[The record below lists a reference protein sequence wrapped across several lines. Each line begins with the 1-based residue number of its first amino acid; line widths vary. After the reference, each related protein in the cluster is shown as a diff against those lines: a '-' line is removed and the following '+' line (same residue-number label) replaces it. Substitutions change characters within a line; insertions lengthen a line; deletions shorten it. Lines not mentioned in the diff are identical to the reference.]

1 MQHKAA
7 HQVPVLVVGGS
18 LVGLSLSLFLG
29 RLGVPHML
37 VERHSGTSIHPR
49 GRGNNL
55 RTMELYRVAGIEPDI
70 KAAASLLAANH
81 GILQTPT
88 LVGDA
93 GEWLFK
99 HIDPGGGLARFSP
112 TAWCLCSQ
120 NDLEPV
126 LLKGARALGG
136 DLRYFHEMEGFEQ
149 DPEGVTAF
157 VRDRDSDE
165 LYTVRADY
173 LVACDG
179 PRSPVRR
186 RLGIGQSGPGDLFAN
201 VSVTFRSKLLAET
214 VGDRHFICCYLTNPE
229 ADGALLPVDNKEH
242 WVFHAPWHPEQGET
256 LEEFTEERLQRH
268 IRLAVGVPD
277 LDVEI
282 TGKASWRAAERV
294 AERYTAGRVLLA
306 G

>member
-1 MQHKAA
+1 MQQKAD

-55 RTMELYRVAGIEPDI
+55 RTMELYRVAGLEPDI

-99 HIDPGGGLARFSP
+99 HIDPGGGLAKFSP
-112 TAWCLCSQ
+112 TSWCLCSQ

-165 LYTVRADY
+165 MYTVRADY

-186 RLGIGQSGPGDLFAN
+186 RLGIGQS
-201 VSVTFRSKLLAET
+201 
-214 VGDRHFICCYLTNPE
+214 
-229 ADGALLPVDNKEH
+229 
-242 WVFHAPWHPEQGET
+242 
-256 LEEFTEERLQRH
+256 
-268 IRLAVGVPD
+268 
-277 LDVEI
+277 
-282 TGKASWRAAERV
+282 
-294 AERYTAGRVLLA
+294 
-306 G
+306 